1 VPIER
6 RTISLLEDEL
16 RQAVEAFRRVTPD
29 VLPAGALRAVRIE
42 GGDAAP
48 VLTASVQAGER
59 VLDVRLRDTSVLAL
73 LIRFCLENNVPIPKR
88 GNKAVRLV
96 DGLLTLVIDYGS
108 DPTL

>member
-42 GGDAAP
+42 AA
-48 VLTASVQAGER
+48 T
-59 VLDVRLRDTSVLAL
+59 RLR
-73 LIRFCLENNVPIPKR
+73 C
-88 GNKAVRLV
+88 
-96 DGLLTLVIDYGS
+96 
-108 DPTL
+108 

>member
-1 VPIER
+1 MD
-6 RTISLLEDEL
+6 DEL

-29 VLPAGALRAVRIE
+29 VLPAGALRAIRVE
-42 GGDAAP
+42 DGDASP

-73 LIRFCLENNVPIPKR
+73 LVRFCLENNVPIPKR

-108 DPTL
+108 DATL